1 MCAAQVSALTNNQD
15 FIADALSRW
24 HQSQL
29 PAAAAVAAPATITA
43 TTNTSSSSTG
53 IRPGSAGAVVSAGT
67 STNTTPARKIVEN
80 FSSAGLQALR
90 QLYAPEVRWRLN
102 YSLAPNIAGPH
113 DGIEATVCGLSPW
126 WCRGGCRRFP
136 PVHRVRFQFSAIPID
151 VLVVNCPACVVW
163 GAESV
168 CPYTCAVYLCAVYR
182 TVRVQSRRVYQVLQA
197 GQCHL
202 RDLG

>member
-1 MCAAQVSALTNNQD
+1 MSALTNNQD

-43 TTNTSSSSTG
+43 TNTSSSSTG
-53 IRPGSAGAVVSAGT
+53 IRPGSAGGAVASAGT

-113 DGIEATVCGLSPW
+113 DGIEATVCGL
-126 WCRGGCRRFP
+126 
-136 PVHRVRFQFSAIPID
+136 PVSM
-151 VLVVNCPACVVW
+151 VV
-163 GAESV
+163 
-168 CPYTCAVYLCAVYR
+168 
-182 TVRVQSRRVYQVLQA
+182 
-197 GQCHL
+197 
-202 RDLG
+202 

>member
-1 MCAAQVSALTNNQD
+1 MCLQKCARIKWLFVRCTGERPHQHQD

-43 TTNTSSSSTG
+43 TNTSTSSSSTG
-53 IRPGSAGAVVSAGT
+53 IRPGSAGAVASAAT

-113 DGIEATVCGLSPW
+113 DGIEATVCGLPPW
-126 WCRGGCRRFP
+126 WCRGGCRRFLP
-136 PVHRVRFQFSAIPID
+136 SIASAF
-151 VLVVNCPACVVW
+151 N
-163 GAESV
+163 S
-168 CPYTCAVYLCAVYR
+168 
-182 TVRVQSRRVYQVLQA
+182 
-197 GQCHL
+197 L
-202 RDLG
+202 RS